1 MKEQILSFINSG
13 YFGYSRELVQSM
25 NGSWL
30 KRFWSERGQVLK
42 IWFQCVLKNRTV
54 YEYPQKTKEHYSKQ
68 GVGAE
73 CERNTDLRRFGQKQ
87 QVLNIWFPCVL
98 KNCTVCE
105 YRQKNKEHYSREL
118 VQSVKGTLT

>member
-13 YFGYSRELVQSM
+13 YFGYSRELVQIM

-54 YEYPQKTKEHYSKQ
+54 YEYRQKNKEHYSKELVQ
-68 GVGAE
+68 
-73 CERNTDLRRFGQKQ
+73 CERNTDLRRFGQKRR
-87 QVLNIWFPCVL
+87 QVLNIWL
-98 KNCTVCE
+98 
-105 YRQKNKEHYSREL
+105 
-118 VQSVKGTLT
+118 